1 MTTNSSAAKDGGAN
15 QSKTTMPPVSQ
26 EYRENYTAIFGK
38 SKLEK
43 LAEQESK
50 QNNFCNSH
58 QESSYILDIES
69 GKAISDID

>member
-1 MTTNSSAAKDGGAN
+1 MSNNSSAAKDGGAN